1 MRGGS
6 SGDATATMPVSTAL
20 SRATF
25 CGGPPR
31 GPPPPAAG
39 LPAGL
44 PPGFAADLP
53 GDLLPDL
60 LFVSLIAVAS
70 AFDHVAGRLGDAHLR
85 LVGIVEYAKP
95 DLRRLLALR

>member
-1 MRGGS
+1 MRGVSLGEAS
-6 SGDATATMPVSTAL
+6 ATMPVSTAL

-39 LPAGL
+39 LP
-44 PPGFAADLP
+44 PGFAPDLP
-53 GDLLPDL
+53 GDLPADLPAADL

-70 AFDHVAGRLGDAHLR
+70 AFDHVAGRLGDAHLG
-85 LVGIVEYAKP
+85 LVGIVEHAEP
-95 DLRRLLALR
+95 DLGRL